1 MGHLT
6 KCPIILGEYQM
17 ALMQD
22 KLNQA
27 EYVRSVFAVTLPYG
41 TPFDDIKNPAFWAH
55 TAAKLHPTDRIEVV
69 DEEGTYFAEVMV
81 ISCAR
86 NWAKVSILRF
96 HELSESIPNA
106 KDDASADIQDKL
118 GEYTVDWTQ
127 NTRARVIRK
136 SDREVIKE
144 NFASK
149 ADATK
154 WLASYVINTAG

>member
-1 MGHLT
+1 
-6 KCPIILGEYQM
+6 M

-55 TAAKLHPTDRIEVV
+55 TAAKLHPTDRIEIM

-81 ISCAR
+81 SSCAR
-86 NWAKVSILRF
+86 NWAKVSVLRF
-96 HELSESIPNA
+96 HELAESLPEGRSSA
-106 KDDASADIQDKL
+106 VDTLKDKMA
-118 GEYTVDWTQ
+118 EYEVDWTQ
-127 NTRARVIRK
+127 NTKARVVRK

-154 WLASYVINTAG
+154 WLASYAANTVV

>member
-1 MGHLT
+1 VRETGLRY
-6 KCPIILGEYQM
+6 PY
-17 ALMQD
+17 
-22 KLNQA
+22 
-27 EYVRSVFAVTLPYG
+27 YVFT
-41 TPFDDIKNPAFWAH
+41 
-55 TAAKLHPTDRIEVV
+55 
-69 DEEGTYFAEVMV
+69 
-81 ISCAR
+81 
-86 NWAKVSILRF
+86 
-96 HELSESIPNA
+96 ELSESIPNA

-154 WLASYVINTAG
+154 WLASYAANTVV